1 MQKIT
6 HKPPVRMP
14 AGAPLPTMW
23 EHFCQHYVVHGSAL
37 RASKDL
43 KMSRTTADKLIHDPR
58 IAKRIQEIQAEHFAD
73 LGITA
78 ERVKAEL
85 ARVAFASAAGL
96 FDEEGRLIPVH
107 ELPDDVAAT
116 ITGIDVEVQQKMRKD
131 DDGNLVAEDVVTKK
145 IKRADKMAALALLA
159 RHFKIVGAEDDGV
172 NQLATAL
179 ADRLNRAKRRMGED
193 FPLEEVEDARYV
205 EPQPT
210 PPTAEEEARIIGTA
224 PPAAEPD
231 HNLWD

>member
-1 MQKIT
+1 MQKAAIA
-6 HKPPVRMP
+6 HV
-14 AGAPLPTMW
+14 PLPTKW
-23 EHFCQHYVVHGSAL
+23 EHLCQHYVMHGSILKAT
-37 RASKDL
+37 KDL
-43 KMSRTTADKLIHDPR
+43 KMGRVTVSKLLRDPR
-58 IAKRIQEIQAEHFAD
+58 IAKRIQEIQAAEFQD

-78 ERVKAEL
+78 ERVKEEL

-131 DDGNLVAEDVVTKK
+131 ADGNLVAEDVVTKK

-193 FPLEEVEDARYV
+193 FPLEEVDDARYV
-205 EPQPT
+205 ERVPEPA
-210 PPTAEEEARIIGTA
+210 TAAEEARIIVSA
-224 PPAAEPD
+224 PPAAEPEP
-231 HNLWD
+231 NLWD

>member
-1 MQKIT
+1 MQKAAIA
-6 HKPPVRMP
+6 HV
-14 AGAPLPTMW
+14 PLPTKW
-23 EHFCQHYVVHGSAL
+23 EHLCQHYVMHGSILKAT
-37 RASKDL
+37 KDL
-43 KMSRTTADKLIHDPR
+43 KMGRVTVSKLLRDPR
-58 IAKRIQEIQAEHFAD
+58 IAKRIQEIQAAEFQD

-78 ERVKAEL
+78 ERVKEEL

-131 DDGNLVAEDVVTKK
+131 TDGNLVAEDVVTKK

-193 FPLEEVEDARYV
+193 FPLEEVDDARYV
-205 EPQPT
+205 ERVPEPA
-210 PPTAEEEARIIGTA
+210 TAAEEARIIVSA
-224 PPAAEPD
+224 PPAAEPEP
-231 HNLWD
+231 NLWD

>member
-1 MQKIT
+1 MQKTAIAN
-6 HKPPVRMP
+6 V
-14 AGAPLPTMW
+14 PLPTKW
-23 EHFCQHYVVHGSAL
+23 EHLCQHYVMHGSILKAT
-37 RASKDL
+37 KDL
-43 KMSRTTADKLIHDPR
+43 KMGRVTVSKLLRDPR
-58 IAKRIQEIQAEHFAD
+58 IAKRIQEIQAAEFQD

-78 ERVKAEL
+78 ERVKEEL

-131 DDGNLVAEDVVTKK
+131 EDGNLVAEDVVTKK

-193 FPLEEVEDARYV
+193 FPLEDVDDARYV
-205 EPQPT
+205 ERVPEPA
-210 PPTAEEEARIIGTA
+210 TAAEEARIIVSA

-231 HNLWD
+231 SNLWD

>member
-1 MQKIT
+1 MQKTAIAS
-6 HKPPVRMP
+6 V
-14 AGAPLPTMW
+14 PLPTKW
-23 EHFCQHYVVHGSAL
+23 EHLCQHYVMHGSAL
-37 RASKDL
+37 KAAKDL
-43 KMSRTTADKLIHDPR
+43 KMNRSHAARLLKDPR
-58 IAKRIQEIQAEHFAD
+58 IAKRIQEIQAAEFQD

-78 ERVKAEL
+78 ERVKEEL

-131 DDGNLVAEDVVTKK
+131 EDGNLVAEDVVTKK

-193 FPLEEVEDARYV
+193 FPLEDVDDARYV
-205 EPQPT
+205 ERVPE
-210 PPTAEEEARIIGTA
+210 PPTAAEEARIIVSA

-231 HNLWD
+231 SNLWD

>member
-1 MQKIT
+1 MQKTAIAQ
-6 HKPPVRMP
+6 V
-14 AGAPLPTMW
+14 PLPTKW
-23 EHFCQHYVVHGSAL
+23 EHLCQHYVMHGSILKAT
-37 RASKDL
+37 KDL
-43 KMSRTTADKLIHDPR
+43 KMGRVTVSKLLRDPR
-58 IAKRIQEIQAEHFAD
+58 IAKRIQEIQAAEFQD

-78 ERVKAEL
+78 ERVKEEL

-193 FPLEEVEDARYV
+193 FPLEDAEDARYV
-205 EPQPT
+205 ERVPER
-210 PPTAEEEARIIGTA
+210 PTAAEEARIIVSA

-231 HNLWD
+231 SNLWD

>member
-1 MQKIT
+1 MQKTAIAN
-6 HKPPVRMP
+6 V
-14 AGAPLPTMW
+14 PLPTKW
-23 EHFCQHYVVHGSAL
+23 EHLCQHYVMHGSILKAT
-37 RASKDL
+37 KDL
-43 KMSRTTADKLIHDPR
+43 KMGRVTVSKLLRDPR
-58 IAKRIQEIQAEHFAD
+58 IAKRIQEIQAAEFQD

-78 ERVKAEL
+78 ERVKEEL

-193 FPLEEVEDARYV
+193 FPLEDVDDARYV
-205 EPQPT
+205 ERVPEPA
-210 PPTAEEEARIIGTA
+210 TAAEEARIIVSA
-224 PPAAEPD
+224 PPAAEPEP
-231 HNLWD
+231 NLWD

>member
-1 MQKIT
+1 M
-6 HKPPVRMP
+6 
-14 AGAPLPTMW
+14 
-23 EHFCQHYVVHGSAL
+23 HGSILKAT
-37 RASKDL
+37 KDL
-43 KMSRTTADKLIHDPR
+43 RMNRSSVTKLLRDPR
-58 IAKRIQEIQAEHFAD
+58 IAKRIQEIQAAEFQD

-78 ERVKAEL
+78 ERVKEEL

-193 FPLEEVEDARYV
+193 FPLEDVDDARYV
-205 EPQPT
+205 ERVPEPA
-210 PPTAEEEARIIGTA
+210 TAAEEARIIVSA
-224 PPAAEPD
+224 PPAAEPEP
-231 HNLWD
+231 NLWD

>member
-1 MQKIT
+1 MQKTAIAQ
-6 HKPPVRMP
+6 V
-14 AGAPLPTMW
+14 PLPTKW
-23 EHFCQHYVVHGSAL
+23 EHLCQHYVIHGSILKAT
-37 RASKDL
+37 KDL
-43 KMSRTTADKLIHDPR
+43 KMGRVTVSKLLRDPR
-58 IAKRIQEIQAEHFAD
+58 IAKRIQEIQAAEFQD

-78 ERVKAEL
+78 ERVKEEL

-131 DDGNLVAEDVVTKK
+131 ADGNLVAEDVVTKK

-193 FPLEEVEDARYV
+193 FPLEEVDDARYV
-205 EPQPT
+205 ERVPEPA
-210 PPTAEEEARIIGTA
+210 TAAEEARIIVSA
-224 PPAAEPD
+224 PPAAEPEP
-231 HNLWD
+231 NLWD

>member
-1 MQKIT
+1 MQKTAIAQ
-6 HKPPVRMP
+6 V
-14 AGAPLPTMW
+14 PLPTKW
-23 EHFCQHYVVHGSAL
+23 EHLCQHYVMHGSILKAT
-37 RASKDL
+37 KDL
-43 KMSRTTADKLIHDPR
+43 KMGRVTVSKLLRDPR
-58 IAKRIQEIQAEHFAD
+58 IAKRIQEIQAAEFQD

-78 ERVKAEL
+78 ERVKEEL

-116 ITGIDVEVQQKMRKD
+116 ITGIDVEIQQKMRKD
-131 DDGNLVAEDVVTKK
+131 ADGNLVAEDVVTKK

-193 FPLEEVEDARYV
+193 FPLEEVDDARYV
-205 EPQPT
+205 ERVPEPA
-210 PPTAEEEARIIGTA
+210 TAAEEARIIVSA
-224 PPAAEPD
+224 PPAAEPEP
-231 HNLWD
+231 NLWD

>member
-1 MQKIT
+1 M
-6 HKPPVRMP
+6 
-14 AGAPLPTMW
+14 
-23 EHFCQHYVVHGSAL
+23 HGSILKAT
-37 RASKDL
+37 KDL
-43 KMSRTTADKLIHDPR
+43 RMNRSSVTKLLRDPR
-58 IAKRIQEIQAEHFAD
+58 IAKRIQEIQAAEFQD

-78 ERVKAEL
+78 ERVKEEL

-193 FPLEEVEDARYV
+193 FPLEDVDDARYV
-205 EPQPT
+205 ERVPEPA
-210 PPTAEEEARIIGTA
+210 TAAEEARIIVSA

-231 HNLWD
+231 SNLWD

>member
-1 MQKIT
+1 MQKTAIAN
-6 HKPPVRMP
+6 V
-14 AGAPLPTMW
+14 PLPTKW
-23 EHFCQHYVVHGSAL
+23 EHLCQHYVMHGSILKAT
-37 RASKDL
+37 KDL
-43 KMSRTTADKLIHDPR
+43 RMNRSSVTKLLRDPR
-58 IAKRIQEIQAEHFAD
+58 IAKRIQEIQAAEFQD

-78 ERVKAEL
+78 ERVKEEL

-193 FPLEEVEDARYV
+193 FPLEDVDDARYV
-205 EPQPT
+205 ERVPEPA
-210 PPTAEEEARIIGTA
+210 TAAEEARIIVSA

-231 HNLWD
+231 SNLWD

>member
-1 MQKIT
+1 MQKIANIS
-6 HKPPVRMP
+6 P
-14 AGAPLPTMW
+14 PLPTKW
-23 EHFCQHYVVHGSAL
+23 EHLCQHYVIHGSILKAT
-37 RASKDL
+37 KDL
-43 KMSRTTADKLIHDPR
+43 RMGRSAVSKLLRDPR
-58 IAKRIQEIQAEHFAD
+58 IAKRIQEIQAAEFQD

-78 ERVKAEL
+78 ERVKEEL

-193 FPLEEVEDARYV
+193 FPLEDVDDARYV
-205 EPQPT
+205 ERVPEPA
-210 PPTAEEEARIIGTA
+210 TAAEEARIIVSA

-231 HNLWD
+231 SNLWD

>member
-1 MQKIT
+1 MQKTAIAN
-6 HKPPVRMP
+6 V
-14 AGAPLPTMW
+14 PLPTKW
-23 EHFCQHYVVHGSAL
+23 EHLCQHYVMHGSILKAT
-37 RASKDL
+37 KDL
-43 KMSRTTADKLIHDPR
+43 KMGRVTVSKLLRDPR
-58 IAKRIQEIQAEHFAD
+58 IAKRIQEIQAAEFQD

-78 ERVKAEL
+78 ERVKEEL

-131 DDGNLVAEDVVTKK
+131 EDGNLVAEDVVTKK

-193 FPLEEVEDARYV
+193 FPLDDVDDARYV
-205 EPQPT
+205 ERVPEPA
-210 PPTAEEEARIIGTA
+210 TAAEEARIIVSA

-231 HNLWD
+231 SNLWD

>member
-1 MQKIT
+1 MQKTAIAN
-6 HKPPVRMP
+6 V
-14 AGAPLPTMW
+14 PLPTKW
-23 EHFCQHYVVHGSAL
+23 EHLCQHYVMHGSILKAT
-37 RASKDL
+37 KDL
-43 KMSRTTADKLIHDPR
+43 KMNRSSVTKLLRDPR
-58 IAKRIQEIQAEHFAD
+58 IAKRIQEIQAAEFQD

-78 ERVKAEL
+78 ERVKEEL

-193 FPLEEVEDARYV
+193 FPLEDVDDARYV
-205 EPQPT
+205 ERVPEPA
-210 PPTAEEEARIIGTA
+210 TAAEEARIIVSA

-231 HNLWD
+231 SNLWD

>member
-1 MQKIT
+1 MQKTAIAN
-6 HKPPVRMP
+6 V
-14 AGAPLPTMW
+14 PLPTKW
-23 EHFCQHYVVHGSAL
+23 EHLCQHYVMHGSILKAT
-37 RASKDL
+37 KDL
-43 KMSRTTADKLIHDPR
+43 KMGRVTVSKLLRDPR
-58 IAKRIQEIQAEHFAD
+58 IAKRIQEIQAAEFQD

-78 ERVKAEL
+78 ERVKEEL

-193 FPLEEVEDARYV
+193 FPLEDVDDARYV
-205 EPQPT
+205 ERVPEPA
-210 PPTAEEEARIIGTA
+210 TAAEEARIIVSA

-231 HNLWD
+231 SNLWD

>member
-1 MQKIT
+1 MQKTAIAN
-6 HKPPVRMP
+6 V
-14 AGAPLPTMW
+14 PLPTKW
-23 EHFCQHYVVHGSAL
+23 EHLCQHYVMHGSILKAT
-37 RASKDL
+37 KDL
-43 KMSRTTADKLIHDPR
+43 KMGRVTVSKLLRDPR
-58 IAKRIQEIQAEHFAD
+58 IAKRIQEIQAAEFQD

-78 ERVKAEL
+78 ERVKEEL

-193 FPLEEVEDARYV
+193 FPLDDVDDARYV
-205 EPQPT
+205 ERVPEPA
-210 PPTAEEEARIIGTA
+210 TAAEEARIIVSA

-231 HNLWD
+231 SNLWD

>member
-1 MQKIT
+1 MQKTAIAN
-6 HKPPVRMP
+6 V
-14 AGAPLPTMW
+14 PLPTKW
-23 EHFCQHYVVHGSAL
+23 EHLCQHYVMHGSILKAT
-37 RASKDL
+37 KDL
-43 KMSRTTADKLIHDPR
+43 RMNRSSVTKLLRDPR
-58 IAKRIQEIQAEHFAD
+58 IAKRIQEIQAAEFQD

-78 ERVKAEL
+78 ERVKEEL

-131 DDGNLVAEDVVTKK
+131 EDGNLVAEDVVTKK

-193 FPLEEVEDARYV
+193 FPLEEVDDARYV
-205 EPQPT
+205 ERVPEPA
-210 PPTAEEEARIIGTA
+210 TAAEEARIIVSA

-231 HNLWD
+231 SNLWD

>member
-1 MQKIT
+1 MQKTAIAN
-6 HKPPVRMP
+6 V
-14 AGAPLPTMW
+14 PLPTKW
-23 EHFCQHYVVHGSAL
+23 EHLCQHYVMHGSILKAT
-37 RASKDL
+37 KDL
-43 KMSRTTADKLIHDPR
+43 RMNRSSVTKLLRDPR
-58 IAKRIQEIQAEHFAD
+58 IAKRIQEIQAAEFQD

-78 ERVKAEL
+78 ERVKEEL

-131 DDGNLVAEDVVTKK
+131 EDGNLVAEDVVTKK

-193 FPLEEVEDARYV
+193 FPLEDAEDARYV
-205 EPQPT
+205 ERVPEPA
-210 PPTAEEEARIIGTA
+210 TAAEEARIIVSA

-231 HNLWD
+231 SNLWD

>member
-1 MQKIT
+1 MQKTAIAQ
-6 HKPPVRMP
+6 V
-14 AGAPLPTMW
+14 PLPTKW
-23 EHFCQHYVVHGSAL
+23 EHLCQHYVMHGSLL

-43 KMSRTTADKLIHDPR
+43 KMGRVTVSKLLKDPR
-58 IAKRIQEIQAEHFAD
+58 IAKRIQEIQAAEFQD

-78 ERVKAEL
+78 ERVKEEL

-193 FPLEEVEDARYV
+193 FPLEEVDDARYV
-205 EPQPT
+205 ERVPER
-210 PPTAEEEARIIGTA
+210 PTAAEEARIIVSA
-224 PPAAEPD
+224 PPAAEPEP
-231 HNLWD
+231 NLWD